1 MTTTHVLLGALQQ
14 VCPTAP
20 GNAQVYADQL
30 LGYILWGVKNL
41 FYAAIAV
48 SFGGVLGGR
57 LLNIPHASKV
67 GVVGIAVVFVTG
79 MAYLVLPGVFT
90 AMFGAGCI
98 G

>member
-1 MTTTHVLLGALQQ
+1 MMSTDVLLGALQQ

-30 LGYILWGVKNL
+30 LGYILWGVKSL
-41 FYAAIAV
+41 FYAAMVV

-90 AMFGAGCI
+90 TMFGAGCI